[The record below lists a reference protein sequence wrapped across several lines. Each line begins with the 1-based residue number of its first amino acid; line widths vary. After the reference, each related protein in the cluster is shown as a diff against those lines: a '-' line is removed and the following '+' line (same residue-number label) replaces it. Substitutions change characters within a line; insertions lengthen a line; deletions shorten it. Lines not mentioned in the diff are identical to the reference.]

1 LTAAVNKK
9 TIAPAKRP
17 KRRYRLEMTSWS
29 LFAWLSC
36 LFLLMSWIF
45 VLGILVGRGLIPE
58 SVTPLAELRNQLNKF
73 QERVSRGQK
82 VDQGAQKE
90 QDYDSNLAFYT
101 ELSSRK
107 GDEKKRK
114 LLEAKPEHLTTG
126 SDERKQAVN
135 QQPSP
140 ESRPEASTKEGVAKA
155 KAETSKALPD
165 GSLKE
170 SAEKVAEKRAIPL
183 SKSGYTVQLASLG
196 DGIKAQQ
203 TVERLIKG
211 GYDAYYEKVQVR
223 GKTWYRIRCGKFATR
238 GEGEDYAKRLAGGT
252 GLKGVVMKLE

>member
-1 LTAAVNKK
+1 LTAAVNKR
-9 TIAPAKRP
+9 TIPPKKSHKR
-17 KRRYRLEMTSWS
+17 KYHLEMTSWS
-29 LFAWLSC
+29 IFAWLSC
-36 LFLLMSWIF
+36 LFLLMSWVF

-58 SVTPLAELRNQLNKF
+58 SVTPIAELRNQFNKL

-82 VDQGAQKE
+82 RDQGVQKE

-101 ELSSRK
+101 ELSNK

-114 LLEAKPEHLTTG
+114 LLEVKPEHLTTESG
-126 SDERKQAVN
+126 EKKQELS
-135 QQPSP
+135 QQASS
-140 ESRPEASTKEGVAKA
+140 ESKQEASPKAAVAKV
-155 KAETSKALPD
+155 KTEISKALPD

-183 SKSGYTVQLASLG
+183 SKSGYTIQLASLG

-211 GYDAYYEKVQVR
+211 GHDAYYEKVQVR

-238 GEGEDYAKRLAGGT
+238 DEGEDYAKRLAGET
-252 GLKGVVMKLE
+252 GLKGLVMKLE